1 MTLQVNV
8 LPCSHITAPLS
19 WGPFMLQNKVSEL
32 ENKVTEQNQRISQL
46 LQDKASLESR
56 CSILI
61 RVVQMRNE
69 QLEQMPQA
77 SAVS

>member
-1 MTLQVNV
+1 MTCQVNV
-8 LPCSHITAPLS
+8 TAAVTALPSVA
-19 WGPFMLQNKVSEL
+19 LQNKVSEL

-77 SAVS
+77 AAVS

>member
-1 MTLQVNV
+1 
-8 LPCSHITAPLS
+8 
-19 WGPFMLQNKVSEL
+19 MLQNKVSEL